1 LIYFFISRPVF
12 ASVIALVLVIFGG
25 VALLVLPVSR
35 YPNVIPPQVRTSAT
49 FTGGDATT
57 VADTV
62 ATPLEQ
68 AINGVDN
75 LIYIQST
82 SSNDGVATVSATFAV
97 GTDPDIA
104 AVDVLTEV
112 NEARPQLPSAA
123 RDRGIT
129 IETASPQITAV
140 ISLVAESDRYDE
152 LFLSNYA
159 TINIVDRIRRVEGVG
174 RVVNFTRRDYAM
186 RIWLDPAK
194 LDYFRLDPV
203 DVINA
208 IRAQNAPF
216 AGGAI
221 GAEPAPEGQD
231 FSYTISTKGRLETAQ
246 QFKDI
251 VLRARPDG
259 TVVTIDD
266 IARVELGAQSY
277 GSAAHFSGDTAA
289 QIGIFQ
295 APDANALELLTAINT
310 EMEEISQRFPPGIRY
325 EIGFDTSRFVEAA
338 VQEVVKTL
346 GFAILLVVL
355 VVFVFLQKWRA
366 TLIPSLVIPIAL
378 MGSFGLM
385 FLLGFSVNQLTLL
398 GLILAVGLVVDDAI
412 VVVENVNRHLSEGEA
427 RETAT
432 RTAMSEVLGP
442 IIATTAVLFA
452 LFVPVAF
459 IPGISGLLYNQF
471 SLTVAIAVGLSTL
484 MSLTL
489 TPALSRIIL
498 KPASGAPAL
507 PFRWFNSGF
516 EALQAG
522 YVWLLRRLLRL
533 SWLVVVA
540 FVAVVAVTVLLFVNR
555 PTGFV
560 PSEDQGYFIVNVQL
574 PEAASFQRTRNV
586 VFDIEEKIQGVAGV
600 RDVVAIAGR
609 SFVGNVNAPNFGF
622 LIPILE
628 NWAERPPAQNVNAI
642 IADLRRAFAGY
653 QEAQVQIFNAPPIP
667 GVGSTGGVRLQLQ
680 GLNYQGPKLMAA
692 QAQAFIDALNQRPEV
707 GRAFTTFSAGVPQID
722 FTVNRERAEQA
733 GVPIGRLFN
742 STQSFL
748 GSTFVNEFNKF
759 GQTYRVFV
767 QADTQA
773 RDALADIAMLKVKN
787 TSNAM
792 VPLETLIQTYRV
804 FVQADTQARDAL
816 ADIAMLKV
824 KNTSNAM
831 VPLETLIDAEYTTGP
846 QAVSR
851 YNLFPAVEIQAQPAP
866 GISSGELVAAMEQT
880 AAEALPGT
888 FGYEWTGAVFQQKQ
902 AAGWSPIIF
911 TLAVLLVFLVLAAQ
925 FESLSLP
932 FVVVLAVPFAVFGA
946 ISGLAIAGL
955 DLDIF
960 GQIGL
965 LMLVGLSAK
974 NAIAISGLAIAGL
987 DLDIFGQ
994 IGLLMLVGLSA
1005 KNAILI
1011 VQFARSKKSEG
1022 VGYVDAVIEAARLRL
1037 RPILMTAL
1045 SFILG
1050 VMPLIISTGA
1060 GANARISL
1068 GVTVVGGML
1077 AATILSL
1084 LMVPVIYVLIER
1096 IREALGR
1103 RSKQSAAEAS

>member
-1 LIYFFISRPVF
+1 MIHFFISRPIF
-12 ASVIALVLVIFGG
+12 ASVIALILVIFGG

-35 YPNVIPPQVRTSAT
+35 YPNVIPPQVRTTAT
-49 FTGGDATT
+49 FTGGDAAT

-104 AVDVLTEV
+104 SVDVLTEV
-112 NEARPQLPSAA
+112 NEARPQLPPAA

-140 ISLVAESDRYDE
+140 ISLVGQTERFDE

-159 TINIVDRIRRVEGVG
+159 TINIVDRIRRLEGVG

-194 LDYFRLDPV
+194 LDYFKLDPV
-203 DVINA
+203 DVITA
-208 IRAQNAPF
+208 IREQNAPF

-231 FSYTISTKGRLETAQ
+231 FSYTVSTKGRLETAE
-246 QFKDI
+246 QFKEI

-259 TVVTIDD
+259 TVVTVGDV
-266 IARVELGAQSY
+266 ARVELGAESY
-277 GSAAHFSGDTAA
+277 GSAAHYSGNTAA

-295 APDANALELLTAINT
+295 APDANALELLSAINA
-310 EMEEISQRFPPGIRY
+310 EMEEISQRFPDGIRY
-325 EIGFDTSRFVEAA
+325 EIGFDTSRFVTAA

-366 TLIPSLVIPIAL
+366 TMIPSLVIPIAL

-385 FLLGFSVNQLTLL
+385 YLLGFSVNQLTLL

-432 RTAMSEVLGP
+432 RSAMSEVIGP

-489 TPALSRIIL
+489 TPALSRVIL
-498 KPASGAPAL
+498 KPATEEPAL
-507 PFRWFNSGF
+507 PFRWFNRGF
-516 EALQAG
+516 DAIRTG
-522 YVWLLRRLLRL
+522 YVWLLRWLLRL
-533 SWLVVVA
+533 SWLVFAA
-540 FVAVVAVTVLLFVNR
+540 FIAIVAVTVVLFVNR

-574 PEAASFQRTRNV
+574 PEAASFQRTRDV
-586 VFDIEEKIQGVAGV
+586 VFDIEDTIQGVTGV
-600 RDVVAIAGR
+600 RDVVAIAGS

-628 NWAERPPAQNVNAI
+628 SWTDRPPDQNVNAI
-642 IADLRRAFAGY
+642 IADLRKQFAGY
-653 QEAQVQIFNAPPIP
+653 QDAQVQIFNAPPIP

-680 GLNYQGPKLMAA
+680 GLEYQDPKVMAA
-692 QAQAFIDALNQRPEV
+692 QAQSFIDALNERPEV

-742 STQSFL
+742 TSQAFL

-767 QADTQA
+767 QADTEA
-773 RDALADIAMLKVKN
+773 RDSLADIAMLKVRN
-787 TSNAM
+787 ASN
-792 VPLETLIQTYRV
+792 
-804 FVQADTQARDAL
+804 D
-816 ADIAMLKV
+816 
-824 KNTSNAM
+824 M

-851 YNLFPAVEIQAQPAP
+851 YNLYPAVEIQAQPAP
-866 GISSGELVAAMEQT
+866 GISSGELVAGVEET
-880 AAEALPGT
+880 AAENLPGA

-911 TLAVLLVFLVLAAQ
+911 TLAVLLVFLVLGAQ

-932 FVVVLAVPFAVFGA
+932 FVVVLAVPFAAFG
-946 ISGLAIAGL
+946 
-955 DLDIF
+955 
-960 GQIGL
+960 
-965 LMLVGLSAK
+965 
-974 NAIAISGLAIAGL
+974 AISGLAIAGL

-1011 VQFARSKKSEG
+1011 VQFARAQKGEAMGS
-1022 VGYVDAVIEAARLRL
+1022 VDAVIEAARLRL

-1068 GVTVVGGML
+1068 GVTVVSGML

-1096 IREALGR
+1096 LRASFARRKGEA
-1103 RSKQSAAEAS
+1103 AAQA

>member
-1 LIYFFISRPVF
+1 LIYFFISRPIF
-12 ASVIALVLVIFGG
+12 ASVIALILVIFGG

-57 VADTV
+57 VANTV

-75 LIYIQST
+75 LIYIEST
-82 SSNDGVATVSATFAV
+82 SSNDGVATVAATFAV

-112 NEARPQLPSAA
+112 NQARPQLPPAA

-140 ISLVAESDRYDE
+140 ISVVGESERFDE

-159 TINIVDRIRRVEGVG
+159 TINIVDRIRRLEGVG
-174 RVVNFTRRDYAM
+174 RVVNFTQRDYAM

-203 DVINA
+203 DVIDA

-221 GAEPAPEGQD
+221 GAEPAPQGQD

-251 VLRARPDG
+251 VLRAQPDG
-259 TVVTIDD
+259 TIVTVADV
-266 IARVELGAQSY
+266 ARVELGAQSY

-295 APDANALELLTAINT
+295 SPDANALELLTAINA
-310 EMEEISQRFPPGIRY
+310 EMDEISQRFPDGIRY
-325 EIGFDTSRFVEAA
+325 EIGFDTSRFVTAA

-366 TLIPSLVIPIAL
+366 TMIPSLVIPIAL
-378 MGSFGLM
+378 MGSFALM
-385 FLLGFSVNQLTLL
+385 YLLGFSVNQLTLL
-398 GLILAVGLVVDDAI
+398 GLILSVGLVVDDAI
-412 VVVENVNRHLSEGEA
+412 VVVENVNRHLSDREA

-432 RTAMSEVLGP
+432 RSAMSEVIGP

-498 KPASGAPAL
+498 KPATRAPAL
-507 PFRWFNSGF
+507 PFQWFNRCF

-522 YVWLLRRLLRL
+522 YVWLLKRLLRL
-533 SWLVVVA
+533 SWLVVAA
-540 FVAVVAVTVLLFVNR
+540 FIAIVAVTVVLFINR

-574 PEAASFQRTRNV
+574 PEAASFQRTRDV
-586 VFDIEEKIQGVAGV
+586 VFDIEEKIQAVAGV
-600 RDVVAIAGR
+600 RNVVAIAGR

-622 LIPILE
+622 LIPILD
-628 NWAERPPAQNVNAI
+628 NWNDRPTAQNVNAI
-642 IADLRRAFAGY
+642 IADLRQTFAGY
-653 QEAQVQIFNAPPIP
+653 QDAQVQIFNAPPIP

-680 GLNYQGPKLMAA
+680 GLDYQGPKVMAG
-692 QAQAFIDALNQRPEV
+692 QAQGFIDALNQRPEV
-707 GRAFTTFSAGVPQID
+707 GRAFTTFSAGVPQVD

-733 GVPIGRLFN
+733 GVSIGRLFN
-742 STQSFL
+742 STQAFL
-748 GSTFVNEFNKF
+748 GSTFVNEFNTF

-792 VPLETLIQTYRV
+792 VPL
-804 FVQADTQARDAL
+804 D
-816 ADIAMLKV
+816 
-824 KNTSNAM
+824 
-831 VPLETLIDAEYTTGP
+831 TLIDAGYTTGP

-866 GISSGELVAAMEQT
+866 GISSGELVAAIEQT
-880 AAEALPGT
+880 AAETLPSA

-911 TLAVLLVFLVLAAQ
+911 TLAVLLVFLVLGAQ

-974 NAIAISGLAIAGL
+974 NAI
-987 DLDIFGQ
+987 
-994 IGLLMLVGLSA
+994 
-1005 KNAILI
+1005 LI
-1011 VQFARSKKSEG
+1011 VQFARAQKSEG
-1022 VGYVDAVIEAARLRL
+1022 VGSVDAVIEAARLRL

-1084 LMVPVIYVLIER
+1084 LIVPVIYALIER
-1096 IREALGR
+1096 LRGASAGHKDEAT
-1103 RSKQSAAEAS
+1103 AAAQ

>member
-1 LIYFFISRPVF
+1 MIYFFISRPVF

-112 NEARPQLPSAA
+112 NEARPQLPPAA

-792 VPLETLIQTYRV
+792 VPLETLI
-804 FVQADTQARDAL
+804 
-816 ADIAMLKV
+816 
-824 KNTSNAM
+824 
-831 VPLETLIDAEYTTGP
+831 DAEYTTGP

-866 GISSGELVAAMEQT
+866 GISSGELVAAMEET

-932 FVVVLAVPFAVFGA
+932 FVVVLAVPFAVFG
-946 ISGLAIAGL
+946 
-955 DLDIF
+955 
-960 GQIGL
+960 
-965 LMLVGLSAK
+965 
-974 NAIAISGLAIAGL
+974 AISGLAIAGL

>member
-12 ASVIALVLVIFGG
+12 ASVIALILVIFGG

-97 GTDPDIA
+97 GTDPDIS

-533 SWLVVVA
+533 SWLVVAA

-792 VPLETLIQTYRV
+792 VPLETLI
-804 FVQADTQARDAL
+804 
-816 ADIAMLKV
+816 
-824 KNTSNAM
+824 
-831 VPLETLIDAEYTTGP
+831 DAEYTTGP

-974 NAIAISGLAIAGL
+974 NAI
-987 DLDIFGQ
+987 
-994 IGLLMLVGLSA
+994 
-1005 KNAILI
+1005 LI

>member
-12 ASVIALVLVIFGG
+12 ASVIALILVIFGG

-97 GTDPDIA
+97 GTDPDIS

-112 NEARPQLPSAA
+112 NEARPQLPPAA

-533 SWLVVVA
+533 SWLVVAA

-642 IADLRRAFAGY
+642 IADLRREFAGY
-653 QEAQVQIFNAPPIP
+653 QAAQVQIFNAPPIP

-792 VPLETLIQTYRV
+792 VPLETLI
-804 FVQADTQARDAL
+804 
-816 ADIAMLKV
+816 
-824 KNTSNAM
+824 
-831 VPLETLIDAEYTTGP
+831 DAEYTTGP

-866 GISSGELVAAMEQT
+866 GISSGELVAAMEET

-932 FVVVLAVPFAVFGA
+932 FVVVLAVPFAVFG
-946 ISGLAIAGL
+946 
-955 DLDIF
+955 
-960 GQIGL
+960 
-965 LMLVGLSAK
+965 
-974 NAIAISGLAIAGL
+974 AISGLAIAGL